1 MSKVILQPSGNKD
14 AREHYE
20 NTIQNPVPIHLL
32 SEYLSEETIYQLKT
46 FYPDGSVPTWGVTP
60 GKNNV
65 NVPKWGKI
73 QTGDVTVFSANGHI
87 FASGV
92 VVLKV
97 QHKELASRLWG
108 YDKSGQTWEY
118 VYFLDE
124 IKEHGIPYIEFNRAV
139 GYADSYIIQGFNVM
153 REELSERMLSSFNL
167 KSEIYLPD
175 VSEEEYEQE
184 ILHFEGNDSLDT
196 HRSGKGR
203 KEQSFLRKQ
212 LFKNKKFG
220 VCGICGKEYPVDLLV
235 AAHIKKRS
243 KCSREERLD
252 YKNIVIPMCKFGCDD
267 LFEKGYITVCNG
279 KVERNPKKFY
289 TPHLLEKVVLI
300 ENNDCL
306 HWNENTQVYFDWH
319 RNQ

>member
-20 NTIQNPVPIHLL
+20 DTIQNPVPIEVL
-32 SEYLSEETIYQLKT
+32 SEYLPEETLDQVKT
-46 FYPDGSVPTWGVTP
+46 FYPDGLLPTWGVTP

-65 NVPKWGKI
+65 NVSKWEKI
-73 QTGDVTVFSANGHI
+73 QTGDVTVFSANGQI

-92 VVLKV
+92 VVMKLR
-97 QHKELASRLWG
+97 HKELAAKLWG
-108 YDKSGQTWEY
+108 YDGSGQTWEY

-124 IKEHGIPYIEFNRAV
+124 IKQHNIPYIDFNRTV
-139 GYADSYIIQGFNVM
+139 GYADNYIIQGFNVL
-153 REELSERMLSSFNL
+153 REELSERMLLSFDM

-175 VSEEEYEQE
+175 VSPEEYEE
-184 ILHFEGNDSLDT
+184 EVLLFEDHDSLDT
-196 HRSGKGR
+196 HRTGKGR
-203 KEQSFLRKQ
+203 KEQPFLRKQ
-212 LFKNKKFG
+212 LFKNKKVG
-220 VCGICGKEYPVDLLV
+220 SCGICGNQYPVDLLV

-267 LFEKGYITVCNG
+267 LFEKGYIIVVDG
-279 KVERNPKKFY
+279 KVLRNSKKFY
-289 TPHLLEKVVLI
+289 TPHLLEKVVQI
-300 ENNDCL
+300 ENKECR